1 MTQNRLH
8 SLVKSQYDIG
18 NVKEISKLEGG
29 YWNQT
34 FKLVTDC
41 GDYVLRVSP
50 PRTLAESVVFQHDL
64 MRFMHSRIA
73 EIPLPIAARDGET
86 FFVFEN
92 QTVSLLPFMPG
103 EMASRSNPADRTSA
117 AQMLARLHR
126 AALEYPENFLR
137 SNRQTLANFDW
148 EENSNWRLIDI
159 QNLLAGGA
167 KELKKRLIAPI
178 GEKAEDCI
186 TEIVARRGQLEQ
198 ELKIVRSWIE
208 RLKNSNRKLLF
219 APTHGDYYPSN
230 LLTESN
236 RISAVLDW
244 DECRSEWL
252 AYEFGRAVWEFCRDE
267 SDGGLISEAANLF
280 VKTYNEAGGVV
291 RDGEY
296 DLLVPF
302 IRSIRVQE
310 ILFSLGEAVRGE
322 WWEPEYTLYNFMAL
336 DNLPGEN
343 FFV

>member
-1 MTQNRLH
+1 MIESR
-8 SLVKSQYDIG
+8 YDIG
-18 NVKEISKLEGG
+18 NIKEIFKLEGG

-34 FKLVTDC
+34 FKLTSDD
-41 GDYVLRVSP
+41 GDYVLRISP
-50 PRTLAESVVFQHDL
+50 PRTLAESVVFQHEL
-64 MRFMHSRIA
+64 MRFMRSRIA
-73 EIPLPIAARDGET
+73 EIPLPIAGRNGDT

-92 QTVSLLPFMPG
+92 KTVSLLPFMPG

-137 SNRQTLANFDW
+137 PNRQTLANFDW
-148 EENSNWRLIDI
+148 EENSNWRLTEI
-159 QNLLAGGA
+159 QDLLTSGA
-167 KELKKRLIAPI
+167 KNLKKHLITPI
-178 GEKAEDCI
+178 GEKTEDCLV
-186 TEIVARRGQLEQ
+186 EIVARRGQLEQ
-198 ELKIVRSWIE
+198 ELKTVRGWIE
-208 RLKNSNRKLLF
+208 RLENSNRQPIF

-244 DECRSEWL
+244 DECQSEWL
-252 AYEFGRAVWEFCRDE
+252 AYELGRAVWEFCRDE
-267 SDGGLISEAANLF
+267 SDGGLDSSNANLF
-280 VKTYNEAGGVV
+280 VKTYDESGGVV
-291 RDGEY
+291 REDEY

-322 WWEPEYTLYNFMAL
+322 WWEPKYTLYNFIAL
-336 DNLPGEN
+336 DNLPSEN
-343 FFV
+343 FFI